1 MPAASSPRRPPERVY
16 AEIVRRSAT
25 ALTAALALALAGC
38 GAGSELPA
46 SLRSGAAHATTHGAT
61 PGAPSASA
69 TRAADVPLRS
79 GERFQSIRL
88 PAEYT
93 PKAPEGTGT
102 DDYRC
107 FLVDPGF
114 ETDQLVSGVQIAPQN
129 AAIVHHVIVSK
140 VEPAEV
146 PRAEALDAADEG
158 DGWTCF
164 GGAGIAG
171 VSGGNLD
178 KADWV
183 GAWAPGGGERV
194 MADDIGIPL
203 AEGTH
208 LVVQMHYNLLAGS
221 GTDRSTVRLRLSEA
235 AGSDKQ
241 ALQTMLLPAPVEL
254 PCRDNRS
261 KGLCNRTVAVADLK
275 RRFAEDPAT
284 ADLLHLLCGPI
295 EPGPVQSCTRPI
307 REEGTIRAVA
317 GHMHLLGR
325 AITVDVN
332 KGTPQ
337 AKRVLDIPTWNFDDQ
352 GSIPLDDPLD
362 VGPGDTVTVTC
373 THDQGLRDLLPAFE
387 GTRDRYVAW
396 GEGTTDEMCLGIV
409 LMTGS

>member
-1 MPAASSPRRPPERVY
+1 MRRRAPV
-16 AEIVRRSAT
+16 V
-25 ALTAALALALAGC
+25 TAALALLLAGC
-38 GAGSELPA
+38 GGGADLP
-46 SLRSGAAHATTHGAT
+46 STLRTADTHATTHAAT
-61 PGAPSASA
+61 PSAA
-69 TRAADVPLRS
+69 EPEPARDVALRE
-79 GERFQSIRL
+79 GERFLSIRL
-88 PAEYT
+88 PSAYT

-114 ETDQLVSGVQIAPQN
+114 DTDQLVSGVQISPDN

-140 VEPAEV
+140 VEPEDVA
-146 PRAEALDAADEG
+146 RAKALDASDPG

-164 GGAGIAG
+164 GGAG
-171 VSGGNLD
+171 VSGVAGGDLD

-203 AEGTH
+203 VDGTQ
-208 LVVQMHYNLLAGS
+208 LVVQMHYNLLAGD
-221 GTDRSTVRLRLSEA
+221 GADRSTVRLRLSEA

-254 PCRDNRS
+254 PCRDNRT
-261 KGLCNRTVAVADLK
+261 KGLCNRTVAVADVK

-295 EPGPVQSCTRPI
+295 VPDPVQSCTRPI
-307 REEGTIRAVA
+307 RDEGTIRAVS

-337 AKRVLDIPTWNFDDQ
+337 ATRVLDIPVWNFDDQ
-352 GSIPLDDPLD
+352 GSIPLAEPLD
-362 VGPGDTVTVTC
+362 VAPGDTITVTC
-373 THDQGLRDLLPAFE
+373 THDQELRDLLPAFE
-387 GTRDRYVAW
+387 GTQDRYVAW

-409 LMTGS
+409 LMTQR

>member
-1 MPAASSPRRPPERVY
+1 ML
-16 AEIVRRSAT
+16 VRRRVPVVV
-25 ALTAALALALAGC
+25 AALALLLAGC
-38 GAGSELPA
+38 GGDTDLPA
-46 SLRSGAAHATTHGAT
+46 NLRTADAHATTHAAT
-61 PGAPSASA
+61 PSAIDA
-69 TRAADVPLRS
+69 EPVQDVALRA

-88 PAEYT
+88 PSAYT
-93 PKAPEGTGT
+93 PKAPGGTGT

-114 ETDQLVSGVQIAPQN
+114 DTDQLVSGVQISPDN

-140 VEPAEV
+140 VEPEDVAE
-146 PRAEALDAADEG
+146 AKALDARYPG

-164 GGAGIAG
+164 GGAGISG
-171 VSGGNLD
+171 VAGGNLD

-203 AEGTH
+203 VEGTQ
-208 LVVQMHYNLLAGS
+208 LVVQMHYNLLAGA
-221 GTDRSTVRLRLSEA
+221 GADRSTVRLRLSEA

-254 PCRDNRS
+254 PCRDNRT

-307 REEGTIRAVA
+307 RDEGTIRAVS

-325 AITVDVN
+325 SITVDVN
-332 KGTPQ
+332 KGTPR
-337 AKRVLDIPTWNFDDQ
+337 ATRVLDIATWNFDDQ
-352 GSIPLDDPLD
+352 GSIPLDEPLD
-362 VGPGDTVTVTC
+362 VGPGDTITVTC
-373 THDQGLRDLLPAFE
+373 THDQELRDLLPAFE
-387 GTRDRYVAW
+387 GTQDRYVAW

-409 LMTGS
+409 LMTER